1 MDLLQ
6 HLRAQARANRLAN
19 HRLHAAMQPLG
30 EAEFTAPRT
39 GFFPSLAKTL
49 NHILG
54 VDIYYLA
61 ALHGEADM
69 EAQWQRFVP
78 AATLHELARRQVTS
92 DERLIG
98 YCDALDAAALEVP
111 VAMDRGDHVDT
122 DIAARVLAHLFMHQT
137 HHRGQAHA
145 MLSGT
150 AVKPPQL
157 DEFLLA
163 SDARFRV
170 EDLQALGW
178 SEELLMRGPGSP

>member
-19 HRLHAAMQPLG
+19 RRLHEAMRALS
-30 EAEFTAPRT
+30 EVEFTAPRT

-49 NHILG
+49 NHILA

-69 EAQWQRFVP
+69 EAQRRGLVP
-78 AATLHELARRQVTS
+78 AATLHEIAQRQAAS

-98 YCDALDAAALEVP
+98 WCDSADAAMLDAP

-122 DIAARVLAHLFMHQT
+122 DVAARVLAHLFMHQT

-150 AVKPPQL
+150 HVKPPQL
-157 DEFLLA
+157 DEFVLA
-163 SDARFRV
+163 SDAALRV
-170 EDLQALGW
+170 DDLRALGW
-178 SEELLMRGPGSP
+178 SEADLLG

>member
-19 HRLHAAMQPLG
+19 RRLHEAMGALPRDD
-30 EAEFTAPRT
+30 FHAPRT
-39 GFFPSLAKTL
+39 SFFPSLAATL
-49 NHILG
+49 NHILAI
-54 VDIYYLA
+54 DIYYID
-61 ALHGEADM
+61 ALHGDPAM
-69 EAQWQRFVP
+69 ERHYDEFVP
-78 AATLHELARRQVTS
+78 ADTLAELQRRQADS
-92 DERLIG
+92 DARLIAWVER
-98 YCDALDAAALEVP
+98 CSDADREIAI
-111 VAMDRGDHVDT
+111 DRGERVDR
-122 DIAARVLAHLFMHQT
+122 DSAARVLQHLYMHQT

-170 EDLQALGW
+170 PDLAALGW
-178 SEELLMRGPGSP
+178 READLLANRE

>member
-1 MDLLQ
+1 MDLLE
-6 HLRAQARANRLAN
+6 HLRGQARANRLAN
-19 HRLHAAMQPLG
+19 RRLHEAMRPLS
-30 EAEFTAPRT
+30 EAEFTAVRT

-49 NHILG
+49 NHILA
-54 VDIYYLA
+54 VDVYYLA
-61 ALHGEADM
+61 ALHREADM

-78 AATLHELARRQVTS
+78 AATLHELAARQATS
-92 DERLIG
+92 DERLIA
-98 YCDALDAAALEVP
+98 YCESLDAAALEAP
-111 VAMDRGDHVDT
+111 IAMDRGERVDT
-122 DIAARVLAHLFMHQT
+122 DSAARVLAHLFMHQV

-150 AVKPPQL
+150 SVKPPQL

-178 SEELLMRGPGSP
+178 SEELLMRGPLSP

>member
-1 MDLLQ
+1 MDLRQ
-6 HLRAQARANRLAN
+6 HLGAQARANRLAN
-19 HRLHAAMQPLG
+19 RRLHEAMRPLA
-30 EAEFTAPRT
+30 EAEFTATRT

-49 NHILG
+49 NHILA
-54 VDIYYLA
+54 VDAYYLA

-69 EAQWQRFVP
+69 ESQWRGFVP
-78 AATLHELARRQVTS
+78 AATLHELARRQAES

-98 YCDALDAAALEVP
+98 YCESLDAAALDAP
-111 VAMDRGDHVDT
+111 VAMDRGERVDT
-122 DIAARVLAHLFMHQT
+122 DCAARVLAHLFMHQT

-150 AVKPPQL
+150 HVKPPQL

-170 EDLQALGW
+170 DDLAALGW
-178 SEELLMRGPGSP
+178 READLLG

>member
-6 HLRAQARANRLAN
+6 HVRAQARANRLAN

-78 AATLHELARRQVTS
+78 AATLHELARRQATS

-98 YCDALDAAALEVP
+98 YCDALDAAA
-111 VAMDRGDHVDT
+111 
-122 DIAARVLAHLFMHQT
+122 
-137 HHRGQAHA
+137 
-145 MLSGT
+145 
-150 AVKPPQL
+150 
-157 DEFLLA
+157 
-163 SDARFRV
+163 
-170 EDLQALGW
+170 
-178 SEELLMRGPGSP
+178 